1 MRIIPIPARVVI
13 PQKRRK
19 TSTAVAAH
27 LGTARLG
34 ARAIG
39 TFSAEP
45 MSRTLLFYTSPIAW
59 MNGGKRK
66 GLSSSS
72 FVLSAE
78 TIDLDETEHGSMEK
92 LERGTISPAAPYN
105 CQRVSGPRMGTKHS
119 EQ

>member
-1 MRIIPIPARVVI
+1 
-13 PQKRRK
+13 
-19 TSTAVAAH
+19 
-27 LGTARLG
+27 
-34 ARAIG
+34 
-39 TFSAEP
+39 
-45 MSRTLLFYTSPIAW
+45 

-78 TIDLDETEHGSMEK
+78 TIDLDETEHASMEK